1 LTGTRRLIAVAV
13 ALVALAATTP
23 AAVAKTRLV
32 GPAASSAK
40 VQLIF
45 PLVANDAGLK
55 AFAYAVS
62 TPGSKLYG
70 HYESIRELAARFGA
84 SKAVTERVVRYL
96 RSIGA
101 TAVKPDG
108 TGMSVDA
115 TVSVAVAERAF
126 GMPLGSFRTNTQRFI
141 APVGAGASVASS
153 NAPAALDHLVTGV
166 IGLDTQSIVSGQD
179 QVATRHTRKRIPH
192 TFAHAS
198 QAQPSSA
205 YGPASGTRSGCAGGA
220 GIGGFTPN
228 QYTTAY
234 QYSALH
240 SAGYYGQGQRIALI
254 ETDGFKSSDI
264 ASFASCFG
272 LKVPPLTVFGVGTK
286 TELPPGGETTLDLEV
301 LTAAAPGLSHI
312 QVWENNGNAAQ
323 VDASFVDPLVQVGT
337 KPQVISASLGLCEP
351 YMYQGFHAAGINSLE
366 RDLELAASTGI
377 TVDASSGDSG
387 SADCP
392 SNSGPPVDALA
403 VNYPASSPFVTGVG
417 GTNFLLN
424 ANNTLNAEI
433 VWNDTTVQLGA
444 GGGGLSGLFPRPSY
458 QDGVV
463 TANQRAVPDISML
476 ADSIPGYAIYC
487 TAGPPDCG
495 QKGPW
500 TEVGG
505 TSAAAPLFAG
515 GAALVDQY
523 LNHEGHEEL
532 GFVNPLLYAIGKTAS
547 VAKLVYNDVTAYGN
561 DVGPYIP
568 GGNGEPLGCCTAG
581 PGFDEASGWG
591 SIDLPNFALAA
602 KAALPK
608 FGDVSVQFVKPQHPV
623 AAHQLKVGVHCTQ
636 PCVGIVEAGV
646 EIGNKVI
653 ASLESKLVRIA
664 HKGTKVVGV
673 KFPGGVESKL
683 RKALAHHKRIT
694 IRMLGAAVD
703 SRGNIAKVTAV
714 RSLTVK
720 S

>member
-1 LTGTRRLIAVAV
+1 LSGTRRLIAVAV
-13 ALVALAATTP
+13 ALVALASTAPTALART
-23 AAVAKTRLV
+23 KLV
-32 GPAASSAK
+32 GPAPTQAK
-40 VQLIF
+40 LQLVL

-70 HYESIRELAARFGA
+70 HYESIGELAKRFGA
-84 SKAVTERVVRYL
+84 GKAVTARVVRYL

-126 GMPLGSFRTNTQRFI
+126 GMPLGSFSTNSQRFI
-141 APVGAGASVASS
+141 APVGAGASAVANSV
-153 NAPAALDHLVTGV
+153 PAALEADVTGV
-166 IGLDTQSIVSGQD
+166 IGLSTQSIVSGQ
-179 QVATRHTRKRIPH
+179 VATQHSRKRVPR
-192 TFAHAS
+192 TLAHAS
-198 QAQPSSA
+198 QAQPTSA
-205 YGPASGTRSGCAGGA
+205 YGPASGTRSGCAGGEA
-220 GIGGFTPN
+220 VGGFTPN

-234 QYSALH
+234 EYTALH

-254 ETDGFKSSDI
+254 ETDGFRPSDI
-264 ASFASCFG
+264 SNFASCFG
-272 LKVPPLTVFGVGTK
+272 LKVPPVTVFGVGTK
-286 TELPPGGETTLDLEV
+286 TALPPGGETTLDLEV

-392 SNSGPPVDALA
+392 SNSGSPVDALA
-403 VNYPASSPFVTGVG
+403 VNYPSSSPFVTGVG
-417 GTNFLLN
+417 GTNFMLA
-424 ANNTLNAEI
+424 ANNTITDEI

-444 GGGGLSGLFPRPSY
+444 GGGGLSALFTRPSY

-463 TANQRAVPDISML
+463 AVNQRAVPDISML
-476 ADSIPGYAIYC
+476 ADSYPGYAIYC
-487 TAGPPDCG
+487 TAGPPDCN

-547 VAKLVYNDVTAYGN
+547 VAKLVYNDVTAFGN

-568 GGNGEPLGCCTAG
+568 GGNGQPLDCCTAG
-581 PGFDEASGWG
+581 PGFDDASGWG

-608 FGDVSVQFVKPQHPV
+608 FGDVSVHFVKPQRPV
-623 AAHQLKVGVHCTQ
+623 AAHELKVDVHCTQ
-636 PCVGIVEAGV
+636 QCLGIVEAGV

-664 HKGTKVVGV
+664 HKGTKVAVV
-673 KFPGGVESKL
+673 KFPGGVEGKL

-714 RSLTVK
+714 RSLAVK

>member
-1 LTGTRRLIAVAV
+1 M
-13 ALVALAATTP
+13 ALAATTS
-23 AAVAKTRLV
+23 AALARTKLV
-32 GPAASSAK
+32 GPAPSQAK
-40 VQLIF
+40 IRLVF

-70 HYESIRELAARFGA
+70 HYESVARLARRFGA
-84 SKAVTERVVRYL
+84 GRAVTARVIRYL

-126 GMPLGSFRTNTQRFI
+126 AMPLGSFSTNTQRFI
-141 APVGAGASVASS
+141 APVGASASAVASS
-153 NAPAALDHLVTGV
+153 IPAALQPDVTGV
-166 IGLDTQSIVSGQD
+166 IGLSTRSIVPGQV
-179 QVATRHTRKRIPH
+179 VARHARRAVPRTL
-192 TFAHAS
+192 AHAS

-205 YGPASGTRSGCAGGA
+205 YGPASGTRSGCAGGTA
-220 GIGGFTPN
+220 IGGFTPN
-228 QYTTAY
+228 QYNTAY
-234 QYSALH
+234 QYTALH

-254 ETDGFKSSDI
+254 ETDGFKPSDI
-264 ASFASCFG
+264 SSFASCFG

-286 TELPPGGETTLDLEV
+286 TALPPGGETTLDLEV

-351 YMYQGFHAAGINSLE
+351 YMYQSFHAAGINSLE

-392 SNSGPPVDALA
+392 SNSGSPVDALS
-403 VNYPASSPFVTGVG
+403 VNYPSSSPFVTGVG
-417 GTNFLLN
+417 GTNFLLA
-424 ANNTLNAEI
+424 ANNTISDEI

-444 GGGGLSGLFPRPSY
+444 GGGGLSDLFTRPSY
-458 QDGVV
+458 QNGVV
-463 TANQRAVPDISML
+463 GVNQRAVPDISML
-476 ADSIPGYAIYC
+476 ADSYPGYAIYC

-547 VAKLVYNDVTAYGN
+547 VAKLVYNDVSAYGN

-568 GGNGEPLGCCTAG
+568 GGNGQQLGCCTAG
-581 PGFDEASGWG
+581 PGFDDASGWG

-608 FGDVSVQFVKPQHPV
+608 FGDVSVHFVKPQRPV
-623 AAHQLKVGVHCTQ
+623 AAHELKVDVHCTQ
-636 PCVGIVEAGV
+636 PCLGIVEAGI

-653 ASLESKLVRIA
+653 TSLESKIVRIS
-664 HKGTKVVGV
+664 HKGTKIAVV
-673 KFPGGVESKL
+673 KFPGGIESKL
-683 RKALAHHKRIT
+683 RKALADHKRIT

-714 RSLTVK
+714 RSLTVN